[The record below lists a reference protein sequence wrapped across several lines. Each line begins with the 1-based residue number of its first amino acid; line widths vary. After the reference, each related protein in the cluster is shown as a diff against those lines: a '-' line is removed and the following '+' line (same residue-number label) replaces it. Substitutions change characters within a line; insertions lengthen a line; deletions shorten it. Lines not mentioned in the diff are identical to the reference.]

1 MQRQT
6 VKSACSKGNT
16 MSDHRHTPPGV
27 HEYDDEPQ
35 VGLPETLPKGEQ
47 LIWQGSPDWRS
58 MAINVFHVR
67 KVAAYLTA
75 MMFIRGIAVGSD
87 GTALQGLIAAL
98 WCLPLVV
105 IAVGVMTLLAYL
117 SARDTM
123 YSVTDKRV
131 IMRIGIALTLSY
143 NIPLK
148 LVQAAGI
155 HVRKDGTGD
164 IPLNLAK
171 GNKIAFLFLWPHAK
185 PWKLSQP
192 EPMLRCLPNVTEVA
206 AKLSAAWASANQ
218 QAAVPTVDAFSPA
231 HMPALPELSAQRLA
245 I

>member
-1 MQRQT
+1 
-6 VKSACSKGNT
+6 

-27 HEYDDEPQ
+27 HEYDDEPE
-35 VGLPETLPKGEQ
+35 VGLPEALPKGEQ
-47 LIWQGSPDWRS
+47 LLWQGSPEWRS

-67 KVAAYLTA
+67 KVAAYLTV
-75 MMFIRGIAVGSD
+75 MMLIRGVAVGSD
-87 GTALQGLIAAL
+87 GTMTQGLIAAL
-98 WCLPLVV
+98 WCLPLVL
-105 IAVGVMTLLAYL
+105 IAVGVITLLAYL

-123 YSVTDKRV
+123 YSITDKRV

-192 EPMLRCLPNVTEVA
+192 EPMLRCLPNVSEVA
-206 AKLSAAWASANQ
+206 TKLSAAWANANQ
-218 QAAVPTVDAFSPA
+218 QAANAAVHLNDTPQLSG
-231 HMPALPELSAQRLA
+231 LPELAPQRLA
-245 I
+245 M

>member
-1 MQRQT
+1 M
-6 VKSACSKGNT
+6 

-35 VGLPETLPKGEQ
+35 VGLPEALPKGEQ
-47 LIWQGSPDWRS
+47 LLWQGSPDWRS

-75 MMFIRGIAVGSD
+75 MMLIRGIAVGSD
-87 GTALQGLIAAL
+87 GTALQGLIAGL
-98 WCLPLVV
+98 WCLPLVF
-105 IAVGVMTLLAYL
+105 IAVSVITLMAYL

-123 YSVTDKRV
+123 YSITDKRV
-131 IMRIGIALTLSY
+131 IMRIGIALTLTY

-148 LVQAAGI
+148 LIQAAGL
-155 HVRKDGTGD
+155 HVRNDGTGD

-192 EPMLRCLPNVTEVA
+192 EPMLRCLPNASDVA
-206 AKLSAAWASANQ
+206 VKLSAAWAKANQ
-218 QAAVPTVDAFSPA
+218 QTAIPAASLGDA
-231 HMPALPELSAQRLA
+231 ALLPSFPELAPQRLA
-245 I
+245 V

>member
-1 MQRQT
+1 M
-6 VKSACSKGNT
+6 

-35 VGLPETLPKGEQ
+35 VGLPEALPKGEQ
-47 LIWQGSPDWRS
+47 LLWQGSPDWRS

-75 MMFIRGIAVGSD
+75 MLLIRGIAVGSD
-87 GTALQGLIAAL
+87 GTALEGLIAGL
-98 WCLPLVV
+98 WCLPLVL
-105 IAVGVMTLLAYL
+105 IAVAIITLLAYL

-123 YSVTDKRV
+123 YSITDKRV
-131 IMRIGIALTLSY
+131 IMRIGIALTLTY

-148 LVQAAGI
+148 LIQAAGL
-155 HVRKDGTGD
+155 HVRNDGTGD

-192 EPMLRCLPNVTEVA
+192 EPMLRCLPNASDVA
-206 AKLSAAWASANQ
+206 AKLSVAWAEANQ
-218 QAAVPTVDAFSPA
+218 QTAIPAASLSVA
-231 HMPALPELSAQRLA
+231 ALLPSFPELAPQRLA
-245 I
+245 M

>member
-1 MQRQT
+1 M
-6 VKSACSKGNT
+6 N
-16 MSDHRHTPPGV
+16 DHRHTPPGV

-35 VGLPETLPKGEQ
+35 VGLPEALPVGEQ
-47 LIWQGSPDWRS
+47 LIWQGAPDWRS

-67 KVAAYLTA
+67 KVAIYLTA
-75 MMFIRGIAVGSD
+75 MMFIRGVAVGSES
-87 GTALQGLIAAL
+87 TVLQGVIAGL
-98 WCLPLVV
+98 WCLPLVLLAVAV
-105 IAVGVMTLLAYL
+105 ITLLAYL

-123 YSVTDKRV
+123 YTITDKRI

-164 IPLNLAK
+164 IPLSLAS

-192 EPMLRCLPNVTEVA
+192 EPMFRCLPNVNAVA
-206 AKLSAAWASANQ
+206 AKLSKAWANANN
-218 QAAVPTVDAFSPA
+218 QAAVPVSDANPSEVN
-231 HMPALPELSAQRLA
+231 LPGLADLNHSRLA
-245 I
+245 V

>member
-1 MQRQT
+1 
-6 VKSACSKGNT
+6 

-35 VGLPETLPKGEQ
+35 VGLPEALPKGER
-47 LIWQGSPDWRS
+47 LLWQGSPDWRS

-67 KVAAYLTA
+67 KVAAYLTV
-75 MMFIRGIAVGSD
+75 MMLIRGVAVASD
-87 GTALQGLIAAL
+87 GTAMQGLIAAL
-98 WCLPLVV
+98 WCLPLVL
-105 IAVGVMTLLAYL
+105 IAVGVITLLAYL

-123 YSVTDKRV
+123 YSITDKRV

-148 LVQAAGI
+148 LVHAAGI

-164 IPLNLAK
+164 IPLSLAK

-192 EPMLRCLPNVTEVA
+192 EPMLRCLPNVNEVA
-206 AKLSAAWASANQ
+206 AKLSAAWANANQ
-218 QAAVPTVDAFSPA
+218 QTAITAVHTNDTA
-231 HMPALPELSAQRLA
+231 HLPSLPELAPQRLA

>member
-1 MQRQT
+1 
-6 VKSACSKGNT
+6 
-16 MSDHRHTPPGV
+16 MSDHRHTLPGT

-35 VGLPETLPKGEQ
+35 VGLPELLPKGER
-47 LIWQGSPDWRS
+47 LLWQGAPDWKS

-67 KVAAYLTA
+67 KVAIYLVF
-75 MMFIRGIAVGSD
+75 MMLIRGVAVAGES
-87 GTALQGLIAAL
+87 TFLQGLIAAL
-98 WCLPLVV
+98 WCVPV
-105 IAVGVMTLLAYL
+105 IAVAIGLITLLAYL

-123 YSVTDKRV
+123 YSITDKRV
-131 IMRIGIALTLSY
+131 IMRIGIALTLTY

-155 HVRKDGTGD
+155 HVRKDGSGD

-185 PWKLSQP
+185 PWRLANP
-192 EPMLRCLPNVTEVA
+192 EPMFRCVPDARNVA
-206 AKLSAAWASANQ
+206 ATLSQAWAEANHQ
-218 QAAVPTVDAFSPA
+218 TVVRAAETTNPNPA
-231 HMPALPELSAQRLA
+231 TRPDLSDLVTNQLA